1 MADTLDFLLEIGT
14 EEMPSAPLI
23 NASKQLP
30 KLVVKMLDG
39 AGLSHGDVRVVSS
52 PRRLAAIVSDVAC
65 ATEAVHEVKR
75 GPKAQIAFDA
85 DGNPTKAAAGF
96 ARKCGIDASELT
108 RKVDEDGNEYVFA
121 ERNVPS
127 EPAMPILSALGHDVI
142 AAIEWP
148 NYRSQRWGSEH
159 ETFVRPIRWICAL
172 LGSEVVPVTY
182 ADVTSGNTTRGHRV
196 LAPGEH
202 AVAEPAAYEQVL
214 KDSYVLGAEAR
225 EAAIRE
231 GIAAIEAARPGSHVD
246 TPARIFDEV
255 VNLCEWP
262 TVLVGTFDEEFLRV
276 PQEIICESMLSNQRY
291 FPIFDAEGK
300 LTREFVIVSNADPKV
315 SDTVV
320 SGNERVVRPRLD
332 DAKFF
337 FDEDLK
343 RPMEEF
349 VERLGIVTFQE
360 KLGTTLQKVQRMEK
374 LAGAAAAAAGE
385 DVAGVANAVRAA
397 HLAKADLVSQAVVE
411 FTNQQGVMGGY
422 YAEDA
427 GEAPE
432 VCAAIREHYHPR
444 FAGDDLPSSICG
456 KCVAIADKLDTCCGI
471 FAIDEPPTGSSD
483 PYAVRRAAIGI
494 IAMLRTMPTVGLK
507 DLIAASL
514 DAYAEQGLEFDRAVV
529 AEKVEQFFAGRLK
542 SIAKDE
548 GILLD
553 SIEAVSAVGVIDPA
567 EFFARACALDAARAE
582 QPETYEA
589 LAGAFTRAH
598 NLADAALGCEVD
610 TSILGDSELA
620 LLRACEEGEGK
631 VSSALACKDF
641 DAACSALAALKEPI
655 DVFFED
661 VMVMD
666 ENASLRENR
675 LRLLNR
681 FVGVFTDVAD
691 FGLMAKKAQK

>member
-30 KLVVKMLDG
+30 KLVVKMLDE
-39 AGLSHGDVRVVSS
+39 AGLAHGDVRVVSS

-202 AVAEPAAYEQVL
+202 VVAEPAAYEQVL

-231 GIAAIEAARPGSHVD
+231 GIAAIEAERPGSHVD

-422 YAEDA
+422 YAEAA

-432 VCAAIREHYHPR
+432 VCAAIREHYRPR
-444 FAGDDLPSSICG
+444 FAGDDLPSGICG
-456 KCVAIADKLDTCCGI
+456 KCVAISDKLDTCCGI

>member
-1 MADTLDFLLEIGT
+1 MADTKDFLLEIGT

-30 KLVVKMLDG
+30 KLVLKMLDE
-39 AGLSHGDVRVVSS
+39 AGLAHGEVRVVSS
-52 PRRLAAIVSDVAC
+52 PRRLAAIVADVAC
-65 ATEAVHEVKR
+65 ATEAIHDVKR

-85 DGNPTKAAAGF
+85 DGNPTKAAEGF
-96 ARKCGIDASELT
+96 ARKCGVDASALT
-108 RKVDEDGNEYVFA
+108 RNVAEDGNEYVFA
-121 ERNVPS
+121 EKNVPS

-159 ETFVRPIRWICAL
+159 ETFVRPVRWICAL
-172 LGSEVVPVTY
+172 LGEEVVPVSY
-182 ADVTSGNTTRGHRV
+182 ADVKSGNTTRGHRV

-202 AVAEPAAYEQVL
+202 VVADPSCYERVL
-214 KDSYVLGAEAR
+214 EDSFVLSSDRR

-231 GIAAIEAARPGSHVD
+231 GIAAIEAERPGSHVD

-262 TVLVGTFDEEFLRV
+262 TVLVGKFDEEFLRV

-320 SGNERVVRPRLD
+320 AGNERVVRPRLD

-349 VERLGIVTFQE
+349 VQRLGIVTFQE

-374 LAGAAAAAAGE
+374 LAAAVARGAGE
-385 DVAGVANAVRAA
+385 DEQGVELAVRAA

-422 YAEDA
+422 YAEAA

-432 VCAAIREHYHPR
+432 VCAAIREHYRPR
-444 FAGDDLPSSICG
+444 FAGDELPSGVCG
-456 KCVAIADKLDTCCGI
+456 KCVAVADKLDTCCGI

-494 IAMLRTMPTVGLK
+494 IAMLRTLPSVSLKGL
-507 DLIAASL
+507 ISESL
-514 DAYAEQGLEFDRAVV
+514 AAYAEQGLEFDLEAV
-529 AEKVEQFFAGRLK
+529 AQKVEQFFAGRLK

-548 GILLD
+548 GIRLD

-567 EFFARACALDAARAE
+567 EFIARARALDSARAE
-582 QPETYEA
+582 QPELFEA

-598 NLADAALGCEVD
+598 NLADASLGCDVD

-620 LLRACEEGEGK
+620 LLSACEEGEEK
-631 VSSALACKDF
+631 VASALARKDF

-655 DVFFED
+655 DRFFDD
-661 VMVMD
+661 VLVMD
-666 ENASLRENR
+666 EHDDVRENR

-681 FVGVFTDVAD
+681 FASVFAGVAD
-691 FGLMAKKAQK
+691 VSALSRKK